1 MSSPKTWVAR
11 GVVLTVCGVLLSC
24 GIAVQ
29 RDLSATPAGQ
39 IGFDDMCKLQ
49 DYFDALEI
57 KTSPP
62 PRVMNSLDLEGATQA
77 GRTMRGGRERFS
89 FENDFTLKE
98 LRRILGENWRRLPE
112 EIASA
117 KSIELEVKW
126 TEKAGAKRV
135 ITDEPAELAVG
146 QQSWDLPYQAC
157 LSELLYG
164 EPLYRQRRAMWGL
177 PLPGQQQAAASK
189 TPDGG
194 VAAPHDGGATP
205 DGASKLA
212 TPPTSGPARDGGVA
226 KAGG

>member
-1 MSSPKTWVAR
+1 
-11 GVVLTVCGVLLSC
+11 LLSC

-39 IGFDDMCKLQ
+39 VGFDDLCKLQ

-57 KTSPP
+57 KTAPP
-62 PRVMNSLDLEGATQA
+62 PRVMNSLDLEGATHA
-77 GRTMRGGRERFS
+77 GKAMRGGRERFS
-89 FENDFTLKE
+89 FENDFTLKH
-98 LRRILGENWRRLPE
+98 LRRILAENWRRLPD
-112 EIASA
+112 EIEGA

-146 QQSWDLPYQAC
+146 PQSWDLPYHAC

-177 PLPGQQQAAASK
+177 PLPGQQQAAASN

-194 VAAPHDGGATP
+194 VATAHDGGVAAP
-205 DGASKLA
+205 DGATKVV
-212 TPPTSGPARDGGVA
+212 TPPAPAPARDGGIA